1 MALKPTSF
9 ENEESLKKL
18 QDYYKQNI
26 TKLFGEFINSAKF
39 KFIVNQLELND
50 IEFKI
55 ADTSQSQE
63 IINLIQNSFKLRN
76 PIDILFDVARI
87 TKDVK
92 AIKEWIS
99 MNRCIIGIDKITKQ
113 IVTTIMFPDMFD
125 NFEPWQQEVN
135 VNDYNMPQ
143 SHKHLL
149 ELTDKQNS
157 WKNVITNSLTNFDF
171 YEKKYGKYIHGE
183 MMTAK
188 SSHQGRFIVFLMAA
202 VFSAFFTEICG
213 YKVVIATSSNKK
225 TINTAKK
232 SNDNI
237 ITELNYSKYIF
248 KDGTNIETYFNK
260 LAKRKPQI
268 DIEKFKK
275 ESCWIAVIVTKPTPI
290 EAYMK
295 MAQMIRSNKNKS
307 KL

>member
-113 IVTTIMFPDMFD
+113 IVSTIMFHDMFD
-125 NFEPWQQEVN
+125 VFKPWQQEVN
-135 VNDYNMPQ
+135 VNDDNIPQ
-143 SHKHLL
+143 SHAHLL
-149 ELTDKQNS
+149 EFMDWLNNT
-157 WKNVITNSLTNFDF
+157 WKKTITNSLTNFDF
-171 YEKKYGKYIHGE
+171 YENKYGKYIYGQ
-183 MMTAK
+183 TLIVK

-213 YKVVIATSSNKK
+213 YKVVFATASNKQ
-225 TINTAKK
+225 TINTAK
-232 SNDNI
+232 I
-237 ITELNYSKYIF
+237 
-248 KDGTNIETYFNK
+248 GR
-260 LAKRKPQI
+260 A
-268 DIEKFKK
+268 
-275 ESCWIAVIVTKPTPI
+275 
-290 EAYMK
+290 
-295 MAQMIRSNKNKS
+295 
-307 KL
+307 